1 MVAPTRGEPVAKPAP
16 STSRFMEVGPV
27 EDGARTWIR
36 VPALIVSVVGL
47 IALTLAVASSGAGAD
62 PGNGNGQ
69 GNGNA
74 CVTQGDDT
82 GTPPAGCDTSRPA
95 GHSQGKVCPENHPNG
110 KRVPAVDKGLSPNR
124 SHGKAVGGTEVVCAS
139 STQGEPTTTTTSV
152 TATTTAAVGGA
163 VGGAVVPTQVAGV
176 TVSAPGG
183 AARAAPSELAFTGPL
198 TSPGLLLSAGLAL
211 MALGAALF
219 LLGARVPGLSRA
231 EH

>member
-1 MVAPTRGEPVAKPAP
+1 
-16 STSRFMEVGPV
+16 MEH
-27 EDGARTWIR
+27 GARNWIR
-36 VPALIVSVVGL
+36 VPALMVSVVGL
-47 IALTLAVASSGAGAD
+47 IALTLAVASSDVGANN
-62 PGNGNGQ
+62 GNGNGQ

-74 CVTQGDDT
+74 CVTEGDDT
-82 GTPPAGCDTSRPA
+82 DTPPAGCDTSRPG

-139 STQGEPTTTTTSV
+139 PTQGEPTTTTTSV

-176 TVSAPGG
+176 TISAPAPGG

-198 TSPGLLLSAGLAL
+198 TSPELLLAAGLAL
-211 MALGAALF
+211 MGLGAAVF
-219 LLGARVPGLSRA
+219 LLGARVRPMPRA
-231 EH
+231 ER